1 MVGSSRGKARG
12 SASWLS
18 SHGSGIRA
26 QRNAEGTVSAGAVA
40 AIGSSSLLA
49 CPLAFHCTSLLH
61 ACLLPTGSLTTLH
74 RHEAMWALL
83 PSSQACQ
90 CHPQHCHKGRASHG
104 FPVNTDWLPDSYYT
118 VTRQRPPLPSPRC
131 LPSGRHLAVFWFA
144 PLPGTFVW
152 PPVTITPFPYCR
164 DIVTHK
170 HHHPECQDS

>member
-1 MVGSSRGKARG
+1 MA
-12 SASWLS
+12 
-18 SHGSGIRA
+18 
-26 QRNAEGTVSAGAVA
+26 AGAVA